1 MKFKIYSLVALS
13 ATVLLA
19 NCSKDGVDGK
29 TSLTRTTQVAAGVN
43 CTYGGTKIET
53 GIDANNNGT
62 LEDSEVA
69 TTQTQ
74 YVCDGAG
81 ATYSSWIDVNLTDNS
96 SSTINGE
103 YYFEYKQSLPATA
116 ITADV
121 VNKAVVLMYYKTKDG
136 YVVPVDKDDVSPI
149 TDADLN
155 NTRYVSFS
163 AGYIFKQGYL
173 AFLVHEETTSAA
185 TYITTNGSA
194 VRYVIVPGDVAG
206 RNVADLKKLPY
217 SEIAKMYNIQD

>member
-1 MKFKIYSLVALS
+1 MKFKIYSFVALS
-13 ATVLLA
+13 AAVLLA
-19 NCSKDGVDGK
+19 NCSKDGADGK

-43 CTYGGTKIET
+43 CAYGGTKIET

-62 LEDSEVA
+62 LEDSEVT

-81 ATYSSWIDVNLTDNS
+81 ATYSNWIDVSLTDNS
-96 SSTINGE
+96 FTSVVAE
-103 YYFEYKQSLPATA
+103 KEFEYKQSLSASA

-121 VNKAVVLMYYKTKDG
+121 VNKAVVLMYYKTRDG
-136 YVVPVDKDDVSPI
+136 YVVPVDKDDISTI
-149 TDADLN
+149 DDADVT
-155 NTRYVSFS
+155 NTHVASFS
-163 AGYIFKQGYL
+163 ASYIFKQGYL

-185 TYITTNGSA
+185 AYITANGSA